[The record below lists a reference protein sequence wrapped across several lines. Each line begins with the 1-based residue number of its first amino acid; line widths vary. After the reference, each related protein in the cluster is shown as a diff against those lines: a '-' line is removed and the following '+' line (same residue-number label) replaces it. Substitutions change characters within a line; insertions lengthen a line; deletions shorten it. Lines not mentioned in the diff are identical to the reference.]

1 VTHGIKWLMATFGET
16 MSLFYHQVLR
26 GHGRMKNTIVYLI
39 GYAGT
44 GKYTIAK
51 EIAVLTGAVIVDNQ
65 LINTPVF
72 SVVGASGKTPLPAAV
87 WPKIESIRRIVLD
100 TVAELAQPEASFIF
114 TNELYEGKPMDRR
127 WYEDVALL
135 ATKRQARLL
144 PVILRC
150 ELEEVCRRV
159 TSPERAVR
167 FKERSADKT
176 REKIRT
182 YELLRVDHP
191 NCLELDITNLS
202 PIQAAQAILAHGE
215 KRAP

>member
-1 VTHGIKWLMATFGET
+1 
-16 MSLFYHQVLR
+16 
-26 GHGRMKNTIVYLI
+26 MKNTIVYLI

-51 EIAVLTGAVIVDNQ
+51 EIAALTGAVIVDNQ

-72 SVVGASGKTPLPAAV
+72 SVVAADGKTPLPAAV

-114 TNELYEGKPMDRR
+114 TNELYEGKLMDRR
-127 WYEDVALL
+127 WYEDVEIL
-135 ATKRQARLL
+135 ATKRQAKLL

-150 ELEEVCRRV
+150 EPEEICRRV

-167 FKERSADKT
+167 FKERSADNT

-182 YELLRVDHP
+182 YRLLRVDHP

-202 PIQAAQAILAHGE
+202 PIQAALTIIAHVE
-215 KRAP
+215 KSTL